1 MPEKNAPLGA
11 SNATKSRSDAGKD
24 TSIKNSQTSAAK
36 AETTGSGSH
45 SSPKKR
51 RKVNHAD
58 LSESVKER
66 PCTRCIKRN
75 IGHLCHD
82 EPRETA
88 KRGRGEHENSA
99 ADDEGSSNNEVGS
112 VQGMPR
118 SVDVADAAGQQ
129 PFPDTTIG
137 ITPSAVNPPS
147 TVPPGNLS
155 ASSQGLEANSQLMQY
170 NDWVGGQNQFQD
182 MHSLHPSY
190 MFNAHEVTNEYNLLG
205 DFLSNSLLDDGAMFQ
220 NQDMQGIYTDSSLMN
235 SVNGMAL
242 PNGLPPPAQ
251 LPPPAK
257 NQVPQGESIQ
267 PPNSTV
273 GNDKAR
279 ETYYMTAADPAGTDP
294 PEERMNKLLKAK
306 YDAGLLKPFNYVK
319 GYARL
324 NQYMEKNMQQISRQ
338 KILRQLDKFRPKFR
352 ERMQSLTDI
361 ELILVEM
368 WFERSLMEYDRVF
381 ASMAIPACCWRR
393 TGEIFRGNNEMAQLI
408 DVPVE
413 GLRDGKLAIH
423 EIIVEDQLVS
433 YWEKFGA
440 IAFDNTQKAMLTS
453 CTLKSPNPKSTNDG
467 ITCCFSFTIRRD
479 NHNINPFCLVTN
491 TANHQQLDAIGTL
504 LWNDCTDL
512 MISRG
517 HNPEDVLLLGKVR
530 ALAFAILNQAV
541 LPDLLGNIRALDL
554 ALKAARICI
563 VNQQR
568 EIALNILS
576 VAALR
581 LASVQPVHLGL
592 DPAINR
598 TLTTR
603 YFLLRIRLAWLQDR
617 VDIAEHFF
625 AKLPRP
631 VVLNDEELIFE
642 TCFIIGDS
650 ALARRLPDVAITW
663 LQRAKDHLEPLSIMA
678 EMNFA
683 DYHKWN
689 LLVRHSLVVACAQVK
704 SPQAIFIYDVEMRVL
719 RDDYPK
725 HPAMVLFNLF
735 VGQNNPSNEE
745 LLQGL
750 KSLVEETLLT
760 DMNMPIIFQFARS
773 LGHTGGSDHGMEAFR
788 ILLMRPLPTR
798 EWTEKC
804 FVAFLLLLSR
814 SDISDSKRIRN
825 LRCVIDTLE
834 KRGYPSIGAKAAH
847 ATVIVGF
854 AITLLSQELSKG
866 FSQRLGNSIET
877 VTQSALSFAKENSM
891 FEGGDQEVSVTQLQW
906 LYFSAY
912 KLALELVNSSGVL
925 WATSVLDHS
934 RDFAIQYRQIAYP
947 EMGSRAPRPHFF
959 AVAYLRI
966 LVTSLKARC
975 EDDPAERTSHYESV
989 RACFQEL
996 DELHGWEDEEEETD
1010 DDANYKE
1017 DRRYDIAQFF
1027 DLEAAMYLKQWDDV
1041 ANMCASDDAFPD
1053 LEFYAPVMDLTLQL
1067 NLPPTLAIQI
1077 IKRVVSKLS
1086 ELQDDPPSTWQRDFR
1101 VSLPRYLHCL
1111 FILATAPA
1119 QGPNSHEIALLD
1131 VNMADPKV
1139 AEEVLDKVLAMA
1151 DKEGAVKEG
1160 GHNALHDPNII
1171 QAGSE
1176 LCEVF
1181 TYPAAEL
1188 IKIATVAFN
1197 KATDFYRATQDD
1209 DCQRWA
1215 NKAISIA
1222 QLVPGAQGKQLVKT
1236 LQARLGSLIGV

>member
-51 RKVNHAD
+51 RKVNHACVYCRRSHMTCD
-58 LSESVKER
+58 SER

-479 NHNINPFCLVTN
+479 NHNIP
-491 TANHQQLDAIGTL
+491 
-504 LWNDCTDL
+504 
-512 MISRG
+512 
-517 HNPEDVLLLGKVR
+517 
-530 ALAFAILNQAV
+530 
-541 LPDLLGNIRALDL
+541 
-554 ALKAARICI
+554 
-563 VNQQR
+563 
-568 EIALNILS
+568 
-576 VAALR
+576 
-581 LASVQPVHLGL
+581 
-592 DPAINR
+592 
-598 TLTTR
+598 
-603 YFLLRIRLAWLQDR
+603 
-617 VDIAEHFF
+617 
-625 AKLPRP
+625 
-631 VVLNDEELIFE
+631 
-642 TCFIIGDS
+642 
-650 ALARRLPDVAITW
+650 
-663 LQRAKDHLEPLSIMA
+663 
-678 EMNFA
+678 
-683 DYHKWN
+683 
-689 LLVRHSLVVACAQVK
+689 SL
-704 SPQAIFIYDVEMRVL
+704 
-719 RDDYPK
+719 
-725 HPAMVLFNLF
+725 
-735 VGQNNPSNEE
+735 
-745 LLQGL
+745 
-750 KSLVEETLLT
+750 
-760 DMNMPIIFQFARS
+760 
-773 LGHTGGSDHGMEAFR
+773 
-788 ILLMRPLPTR
+788 
-798 EWTEKC
+798 
-804 FVAFLLLLSR
+804 
-814 SDISDSKRIRN
+814 
-825 LRCVIDTLE
+825 
-834 KRGYPSIGAKAAH
+834 
-847 ATVIVGF
+847 IVGNF
-854 AITLLSQELSKG
+854 
-866 FSQRLGNSIET
+866 
-877 VTQSALSFAKENSM
+877 
-891 FEGGDQEVSVTQLQW
+891 
-906 LYFSAY
+906 
-912 KLALELVNSSGVL
+912 
-925 WATSVLDHS
+925 
-934 RDFAIQYRQIAYP
+934 
-947 EMGSRAPRPHFF
+947 
-959 AVAYLRI
+959 
-966 LVTSLKARC
+966 
-975 EDDPAERTSHYESV
+975 
-989 RACFQEL
+989 
-996 DELHGWEDEEEETD
+996 
-1010 DDANYKE
+1010 
-1017 DRRYDIAQFF
+1017 
-1027 DLEAAMYLKQWDDV
+1027 
-1041 ANMCASDDAFPD
+1041 
-1053 LEFYAPVMDLTLQL
+1053 
-1067 NLPPTLAIQI
+1067 LPI
-1077 IKRVVSKLS
+1077 
-1086 ELQDDPPSTWQRDFR
+1086 
-1101 VSLPRYLHCL
+1101 
-1111 FILATAPA
+1111 
-1119 QGPNSHEIALLD
+1119 
-1131 VNMADPKV
+1131 
-1139 AEEVLDKVLAMA
+1139 DK
-1151 DKEGAVKEG
+1151 
-1160 GHNALHDPNII
+1160 
-1171 QAGSE
+1171 
-1176 LCEVF
+1176 
-1181 TYPAAEL
+1181 
-1188 IKIATVAFN
+1188 
-1197 KATDFYRATQDD
+1197 
-1209 DCQRWA
+1209 
-1215 NKAISIA
+1215 
-1222 QLVPGAQGKQLVKT
+1222 
-1236 LQARLGSLIGV
+1236 